1 MVTKGDPFNRHYK
14 LLGACVHIA
23 AFNEHDAIAIQRE
36 NSTRH
41 EPRHPDMLLF
51 NAPNQYRKCG
61 RRHDGRPIK
70 CNDFGLSGG
79 FA

>member
-1 MVTKGDPFNRHYK
+1 MDCFKWLYV
-14 LLGACVHIA
+14 LLLTFLTLCECDRAVLVP
-23 AFNEHDAIAIQRE
+23 
-36 NSTRH
+36 

-61 RRHDGRPIK
+61 RRHDGRAIK

-79 FA
+79 LV